1 MYLTPCIDPF
11 SRAVTLQE
19 RVAAM
24 TRIMVVDDH
33 SMVRKQLRQ
42 VIQEREGWEVCGEAS
57 DGQEAIRLHTA
68 LKPHVTVMDFNMPLL
83 DGLQAARQILS
94 NQPSAS
100 ILMISISDAR
110 QLIEE
115 MKKIGVKGFCLKRDI
130 DDLFAAVEALLRG
143 ETYFSER
150 SD

>member
-11 SRAVTLQE
+11 IRAVTLQE

-57 DGQEAIRLHTA
+57 DGQEAIRQHTA
-68 LKPHVTVMDFNMPLL
+68 LKPHVTVMDFNMPLM

-143 ETYFSER
+143 ETYFNER